1 MQCNVTVKLCESA
14 ALTIPADDLEAA
26 REWVESRLT
35 NPWQNLPV
43 GRVEQTVFE
52 VEVVRAE

>member
-1 MQCNVTVKLCESA
+1 MQCNVTVKLYESA

-26 REWVESRLT
+26 REWVEAHLAS
-35 NPWQNLPV
+35 PWMDLPV

-52 VEVVRAE
+52 VELVPTE